1 MCYVLLEGD
10 MSYVTYATCDLA
22 ILQKP
27 GLTSRIPLQCNHTEV
42 TSKNGL
48 LHMTMKYISRC
59 KKIREGRVTKEKRRE
74 GTGIRSVYGA
84 TSFQAKCIQSAQ
96 AQNFP
101 NPFPAVVHGVLQELA
116 DVGTAGNAVHG
127 RRT

>member
-1 MCYVLLEGD
+1 MDGVVPADAHVPVTAVHLVCFPPALEIGVND
-10 MSYVTYATCDLA
+10 
-22 ILQKP
+22 
-27 GLTSRIPLQCNHTEV
+27 G
-42 TSKNGL
+42 KNNADE
-48 LHMTMKYISRC
+48 KN
-59 KKIREGRVTKEKRRE
+59 KIREGKVTKEKRRE
-74 GTGIRSVYGA
+74 GTRIRSVYEA

-101 NPFPAVVHGVLQELA
+101 NPFLAVVHGVLQELA